1 MSLIDKKTVER
12 VADLARL
19 HLTEEEKEDMTKSLN
34 EILEFEQKL
43 ANLDTDDVE
52 PTIHAIELKNV
63 MRKDKVEESLSI
75 RDVFLNAPDEA
86 EGFFKVPRIV
96 ELD

>member
-19 HLTEEEKEDMTKSLN
+19 YLTEEEKEDMTKSLN